1 VEGKFGNAKR
11 KYGLDG
17 IMAKEKETSESTI
30 GIILLIMN
38 LEKLRARFLF
48 VFFLGYNKVREKA
61 TKIGFFGSLATNN
74 IKMVA

>member
-1 VEGKFGNAKR
+1 
-11 KYGLDG
+11 
-17 IMAKEKETSESTI
+17 
-30 GIILLIMN
+30 MN